1 MVLNYDSAS
10 RLQFAR
16 ERAERLTNEMRRGR
30 RLTPEMAGFPSRTG
44 LDRLLRRASL
54 RLARAKQ
61 AQSPVPATT
70 PR

>member
-16 ERAERLTNEMRRGR
+16 ERAERLEMRRGR

>member
-16 ERAERLTNEMRRGR
+16 ERAERLEMRRGR
-30 RLTPEMAGFPSRTG
+30 RLTPEMAGFPTRTG